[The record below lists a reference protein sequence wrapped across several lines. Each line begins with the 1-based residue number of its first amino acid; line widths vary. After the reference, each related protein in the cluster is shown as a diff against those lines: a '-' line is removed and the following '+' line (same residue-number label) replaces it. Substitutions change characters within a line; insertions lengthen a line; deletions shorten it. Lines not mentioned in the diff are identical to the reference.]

1 VTLKLADLVRV
12 IDEAAAETIKTE
24 FKNVFASIGTES
36 AELEAKQL
44 ATGFDRLIAFHAMAL
59 ELAAKKFKDAP

>member
-1 VTLKLADLVRV
+1 MTLKLETVVAA
-12 IDEAAAETIKTE
+12 INEAAAETIKTE